1 MGEHPLP
8 TGTAEAT
15 VGFGHISEAAVKAKH
30 KSRSP
35 PVGGLT
41 GTRPVWLSQ
50 EIWKQGSQVVT
61 LYSVFVQ
68 HLSLEN
74 GRSNPELLHM
84 KQQHTRLGPV
94 QPFFKKNFF

>member
-41 GTRPVWLSQ
+41 GTRPVWLS
-50 EIWKQGSQVVT
+50 
-61 LYSVFVQ
+61 
-68 HLSLEN
+68 
-74 GRSNPELLHM
+74 
-84 KQQHTRLGPV
+84 
-94 QPFFKKNFF
+94 